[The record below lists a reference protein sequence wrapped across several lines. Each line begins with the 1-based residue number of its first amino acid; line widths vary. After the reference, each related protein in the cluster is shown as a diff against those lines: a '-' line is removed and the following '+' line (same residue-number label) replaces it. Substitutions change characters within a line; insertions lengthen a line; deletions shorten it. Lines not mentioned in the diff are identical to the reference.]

1 VGHGVLT
8 RLWLLLVVLSVA
20 CAARRDNSHIN
31 LEPPTDQTTL
41 GPGDV
46 FQLQIVGEKDLPLE
60 YQVAS
65 DGTVNLPF
73 VHQVKVAGLE
83 PQQVERL
90 VAERLVELQVLS
102 DPSVVVTVKEYA
114 SKRISVL
121 GQVQKPGSFPFT
133 SGMTLIQVISLAGGL
148 TAIAEAD
155 RVNLTRHSKTG
166 SRTVVLSIEAITE
179 GRSPDIPLQAG
190 DQIFVHERIF

>member
-1 VGHGVLT
+1 MPVSI
-8 RLWLLLVVLSVA
+8 RLLVLLLTLCVAA
-20 CAARRDNSHIN
+20 CASRHDNSHFV

-73 VHQVKVAGLE
+73 VHTLKVAGLE
-83 PQQVERL
+83 PQEVERR
-90 VAERLVELQVLS
+90 VRERLIELQILR
-102 DPSVVVTVKEYA
+102 DPSVVVTVKEYQ
-114 SKRISVL
+114 SKRVSVL

-155 RVNLTRHSKTG
+155 RVNLTRNSKNG
-166 SRTVVLSIEAITE
+166 SRTVVLSLEAITE

>member
-1 VGHGVLT
+1 MRFSVRFLI
-8 RLWLLLVVLSVA
+8 LLMML
-20 CAARRDNSHIN
+20 CAACSSHRDNSHVV
-31 LEPPTDQTTL
+31 LDPPTDQTTL

-73 VHQVKVAGLE
+73 VHTLAVAGLE
-83 PQQVERL
+83 PQEVEQLVRERL
-90 VAERLVELQVLS
+90 IELQILS
-102 DPSVVVTVKEYA
+102 DPSVVVTVKEYQ
-114 SKRISVL
+114 SKRVSVL

-155 RVNLTRHSKTG
+155 RVNLTRHSKSG
-166 SRTVVLSIEAITE
+166 SRTVVLSLEAITE

-190 DQIFVHERIF
+190 DRIFVHERIF